1 MQFCRIYRNQPR
13 LASTT
18 GRNSPHLSRHPQ
30 QPTIASV
37 YINQNTTNILREI
50 KQVFVVYLQFRKSYN
65 NNSLRMRNT
74 CCQCTEIRTLLPST
88 LVQNNNY
95 IVCIYCLTIQLS
107 RIPCHYQRN

>member
-1 MQFCRIYRNQPR
+1 MQFCSIYRNQPR

-37 YINQNTTNILREI
+37 YINQNTINILEI
-50 KQVFVVYLQFRKSYN
+50 ISVYLQFRKSYN

-88 LVQNNNY
+88 
-95 IVCIYCLTIQLS
+95 
-107 RIPCHYQRN
+107 